1 MSSSDLIRFG
11 AFGALLAGMTWT
23 ASGIIELTT
32 TSGRSSLTEAMYVVA
47 SVGALGGILA
57 LHARQA
63 AGYGRL
69 GRTGSLAA
77 FIGTAL
83 LLVGLLLTFLVR
95 ALIGNGVYR
104 LAFLDWMLGLGFW
117 GTLVGFALLGAAAL
131 RSGTLPRWCGLV
143 LVAFLPLA
151 IVLGNYGG
159 GVVLG
164 LTWLALGYV
173 FLRQRDVSAWLGTRR

>member
-1 MSSSDLIRFG
+1 MFSSDLIRFG
-11 AFGALLAGMTWT
+11 ALGALLAGMTWT

-32 TSGRSSLTEAMYVVA
+32 ASGRSSLTEAMYLVA
-47 SVGALGGILA
+47 SVGALGGILG

-63 AGYGRL
+63 EGYGRL
-69 GRTGSLAA
+69 GWTGSLAA

-95 ALIGNGVYR
+95 ALVGDGVYM
-104 LAFLDWMLGLGFW
+104 LAFLDWMLGLGLW
-117 GTLVGFALLGAAAL
+117 GTLVGFTLLSAAAL
-131 RSGTLPRWCGLV
+131 RSGTLPRWCGLL

-173 FLRQRDVSAWLGTRR
+173 FLRQRDMSAWLGTRR

>member
-1 MSSSDLIRFG
+1 MQAMVPG
-11 AFGALLAGMTWT
+11 MVPKAKLLNA
-23 ASGIIELTT
+23 
-32 TSGRSSLTEAMYVVA
+32 Y
-47 SVGALGGILA
+47 ALGGIGR
-57 LHARQA
+57 HGSRV
-63 AGYGRL
+63 AGPFL
-69 GRTGSLAA
+69 G
-77 FIGTAL
+77 
-83 LLVGLLLTFLVR
+83 GLLLTFLVR
-95 ALIGNGVYR
+95 ALVGNGVYM
-104 LAFLDWMLGLGFW
+104 LAFLDWMLGLGLW

-131 RSGTLPRWCGLV
+131 RSGTLPRWCGLL